1 MDSNNNQLVYSPGED
16 SGWQILDTN
25 ENLLKEDDPHIENK
39 GIAGMFDICAIWDF
53 SNLSKNFQELIFELE
68 ITDKTTE
75 ELIKLLTDTVNP
87 QKQSFPLDFEDEKR
101 KNTQNER
108 SLQSFI
114 QIVGDVYFR
123 RISIEKAAR
132 IVEVD
137 LPETRKM
144 LSYFTKQSKVIKIN
158 NKRYLNKHKKLVGAK
173 LAWI

>member
-39 GIAGMFDICAIWDF
+39 EIAGMFDICGIWYH
-53 SNLSKNFQELIFELE
+53 SNLNKNFQELISELE
-68 ITDKTTE
+68 ITDKTAE
-75 ELIKLLTDTVNP
+75 ELIKLLTDTVKP
-87 QKQSFPLDFEDEKR
+87 QKQPFQLNFEDEKR

-123 RISIEKAAR
+123 RTSIEKAAR
-132 IVEVD
+132 IGEVD
-137 LPETRKM
+137 LPEARKM
-144 LSYFTKQSKVIKIN
+144 LSYFTKQLKIIKIN
-158 NKRYLNKHKKLVGAK
+158 NRRFLNKHKS
-173 LAWI
+173 